1 MSIEPGEKPSLLAP
15 LADEYE
21 LDDAGADRLIAR
33 IDASIAQDAGVASAS
48 VKAARGGG
56 MGKNLLLIGASC
68 LALAVAGGLV
78 VYERSNTETAAP
90 SNVTNPHVVPDRA
103 KEAPREAE
111 NVSATPSITVE
122 SLPSA
127 PPETPPPPAQT
138 SEAKKTTGASS
149 AAAAVPGGAAS
160 ADTLGRETQLITS
173 ARAALKAGNPDKALA
188 LLEEHARLFPN
199 GWLANDRI
207 AERIVV
213 LCTVGRRAEAA
224 REAKSFLDGRPKS
237 PLTRR
242 VEASCAVEPPTR
254 AAE

>member
-1 MSIEPGEKPSLLAP
+1 VIEPEEKKPSLLAA

-33 IDASIAQDAGVASAS
+33 IDTSIAQDAGVASAS

-56 MGKNLLLIGASC
+56 LGKNLLLIGASC
-68 LALAVAGGLV
+68 LALATAGGLAIH
-78 VYERSNTETAAP
+78 ERSNTETAAP
-90 SNVTNPHVVPDRA
+90 SNVTNPPVAPDRA
-103 KEAPREAE
+103 KDAPREAA
-111 NVSATPSITVE
+111 NASATPSITVE

-127 PPETPPPPAQT
+127 PLDTPPPPAQT
-138 SEAKKTTGASS
+138 SDAKRTTRAASS
-149 AAAAVPGGAAS
+149 APAVTSGAAS

-173 ARAALKAGNPDKALA
+173 ARAALKAGNPDEALA
-188 LLEEHARLFPN
+188 LLDEHARLFPR
-199 GWLANDRI
+199 GWLANERI

-213 LCTVGRRAEAA
+213 LCSVGRRAEAA

-242 VEASCAVEPPTR
+242 VEASCAVDPATR
-254 AAE
+254 AVE

>member
-1 MSIEPGEKPSLLAP
+1 MIEPEEKPSLLAA

-21 LDDAGADRLIAR
+21 LDDAGADRLIAK
-33 IDASIAQDAGVASAS
+33 IETAVAQDAGAASAS
-48 VKAARGGG
+48 AKAARGSG

-68 LALAVAGGLV
+68 LALATAGSLV
-78 VYERSNTETAAP
+78 VYTP
-90 SNVTNPHVVPDRA
+90 SDTQSPKPNVTSPSPVHELVN
-103 KEAPREAE
+103 ESPREVE
-111 NVSATPSITVE
+111 NVSVTPSITVE

-127 PPETPPPPAQT
+127 PPEAPSPAAPTSDARKTPGT
-138 SEAKKTTGASS
+138 STSAPSGAS
-149 AAAAVPGGAAS
+149 AAAS
-160 ADTLGRETQLITS
+160 ADTLGRETALITS
-173 ARAALKAGNPDKALA
+173 ARAALKAGDSEKALE
-188 LLEEHARLFPN
+188 LLGEHARLFPN

-213 LCTVGRRAEAA
+213 LCSVGRRAEAA
-224 REAKSFLDGRPKS
+224 REAKSFLEGRPKS